1 MIIEIP
7 NENSIIKWKNDD
19 KDEWKVAEISDLIKA
34 YEMPKGDLISR
45 EALKEDLELSK
56 YIIPS
61 DLNRLLNA
69 EINRCIEAID
79 NAPTVESEITE
90 KQAITKIINS
100 GWIIKHD
107 KELRDRW
114 ERPQGEWLEMK
125 RKIDNRHYVFIF
137 KCPFC
142 GYIEKCKAN
151 FCGKCGAEMKM
162 RTTAD

>member
-7 NENSIIKWKNDD
+7 NENSIVKWKNDD
-19 KDEWKVAEISDLIKA
+19 KDEWKVAEIFDLIKA
-34 YEMPKGDLISR
+34 Y
-45 EALKEDLELSK
+45 
-56 YIIPS
+56 
-61 DLNRLLNA
+61 
-69 EINRCIEAID
+69 
-79 NAPTVESEITE
+79 
-90 KQAITKIINS
+90 
-100 GWIIKHD
+100 
-107 KELRDRW
+107 

-125 RKIDNRHYVFIF
+125 RKIDNRHSVFIF